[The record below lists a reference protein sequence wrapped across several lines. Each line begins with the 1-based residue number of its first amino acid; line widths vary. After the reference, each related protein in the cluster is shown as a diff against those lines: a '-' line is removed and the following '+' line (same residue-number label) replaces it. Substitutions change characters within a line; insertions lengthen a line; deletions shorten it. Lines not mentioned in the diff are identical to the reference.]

1 MAPQS
6 KSLLTAFALSVV
18 LGSAAAQAACI
29 PGVLSP
35 CRYSITG
42 GGGQT
47 QIGDGLLLPI
57 QPATV
62 SGAPVG
68 TGTLFPP
75 LLIPPNPAKLV
86 KQTGANPKKMTVPPG
101 AFRRKASPQILGV
114 VVFNPTVFQVKTN
127 IEFSGPG
134 PAFGSAFFGA
144 GGRTGAHTSVI
155 MGIPA
160 GSAQVRYSGSVA
172 QFGGP
177 SRTKIVPATVIQ
189 VWAHAEAITAPCKHP
204 LFGGSTANAN
214 DTGCIAVMVE
224 AHPMTLG
231 VAGAPIAAPAET
243 TPGGVVMTKGVRVVS
258 VPTSM
263 GLVGMSAVAG
273 MTAPISNMATTE
285 GFPFTTG
292 MITISQPAAKG
303 SPEVFK
309 LTGMDGRVAGIG
321 TISLVTG
328 GLSNRV
334 ATGPN
339 ANRSWARY
347 TLPEPGAVLGAA
359 AALAMLGVC
368 HGLVRRRSR

>member
-1 MAPQS
+1 MALKS
-6 KSLLTAFALSVV
+6 KSLGIACLLVV
-18 LGSAAAQAACI
+18 GWAAAAQAACI
-29 PGVLSP
+29 PAVLSP

-42 GGGQT
+42 GGGEA

-57 QPATV
+57 QPTTIGGSPA
-62 SGAPVG
+62 G
-68 TGTLFPP
+68 TGTMFPP

-86 KQTGANPKKMTVPPG
+86 KQTGADPKKMTVPPG
-101 AFRRKASPQILGV
+101 AFFRKASRSVVGV
-114 VVFNPTVFQVKTN
+114 AVNNPAAFQVETN

-134 PAFGSAFFGA
+134 PAFGSATASA
-144 GGRTGAHTSVI
+144 GGRTGAATATI

-160 GSAQVRYSGSVA
+160 GAGQVRFSKTA
-172 QFGGP
+172 NQFGGP
-177 SRTKIVPATVIQ
+177 SRTRVVPATVIE
-189 VWAHAEAITAPCKHP
+189 VWAHGSTITAPCKHP
-204 LFGGSTANAN
+204 AFGGSTANPN
-214 DTGCIAVMVE
+214 DSGCIAVMVE

-231 VAGAPIAAPAET
+231 VAGAPIASPAET
-243 TPGGVVMTKGVRVVS
+243 TPGGAVMTKGVRVVS

-263 GLVGMSAVAG
+263 GLVAKSAVAG
-273 MTAPISNMATTE
+273 KTAPISNMATTE

-309 LTGMDGRVAGIG
+309 LTGGDNRVAGVG

-359 AALAMLGVC
+359 AALAMLGLC